1 MTQPKVGIAT
11 YAAMKA
17 RTLAIA
23 KGEFQPKPSDPKIWA
38 TSPASFARWISNQMR
53 SST

>member
-1 MTQPKVGIAT
+1 MTRLVGLAS
-11 YAAMKA
+11 YAAIKA

-23 KGEFQPKPSDPKIWA
+23 KGDLKPKPSDPKIWA